1 MDADDEQQTVPRAFN
16 DPWRAQWSSLLATLL
31 VVPALLIVNRDRLHA
46 ESLTEWVAGSTDLLL
61 LLGSLTWIVFG
72 LLYLGWTQLIFGR
85 LDAARLSA
93 ITARQARERHTLSDE
108 LSGFGG
114 PVSWSVSTAIIAV
127 LVSVFVMLNADRWP
141 PLVAPVLAIAVAM
154 TSWVSMTYAYALR
167 YARLAASGATFRFSI
182 AEEPRFVDFLSLSFL
197 TSTLHGSEIH
207 PTTRAGL
214 KAVRGHALTAFM
226 FNAVVVA
233 LTVSLVVTSVSR

>member
-46 ESLTEWVAGSTDLLL
+46 ESLREWVAGSTDLLL

-93 ITARQARERHTLSDE
+93 ITARHANGTRSPMN
-108 LSGFGG
+108 SPG
-114 PVSWSVSTAIIAV
+114 S
-127 LVSVFVMLNADRWP
+127 ADQ
-141 PLVAPVLAIAVAM
+141 
-154 TSWVSMTYAYALR
+154 S
-167 YARLAASGATFRFSI
+167 
-182 AEEPRFVDFLSLSFL
+182 
-197 TSTLHGSEIH
+197 
-207 PTTRAGL
+207 
-214 KAVRGHALTAFM
+214 RG
-226 FNAVVVA
+226 
-233 LTVSLVVTSVSR
+233 R